1 MSINQE
7 QKKKM
12 DVNSLLKL
20 AHDKSDNGRK
30 ELATELS
37 DIYLGRT
44 DDTKDRHLTDTET
57 SILNQI
63 LMQLLEVAKYE
74 IRQTLANDL
83 AEVPTLSKDLVLK
96 LANDEIGVANP
107 VLKGSP
113 VLEDEDLI
121 KIAKEMGAEYQQAIS
136 KRPNMSEDLASALI
150 DAGNCEAVSGV
161 LTNQNTTLS
170 PQSFD
175 NAVDLACENPSL
187 QPPLVKRKEMNAKS
201 AAKLYWF
208 AAEEIRNSIDKNFDL
223 DSELIKKSM
232 DIAIQKLVDKFDP
245 IKQKLTEP
253 QKELALKMIRAGT
266 VDADF
271 LTQLL
276 RLHQNQLF
284 RFVLSEYLGL
294 KEEIVDA
301 IIDDRHGKKFAITL
315 KAKDFVKSKFATLFL
330 LARGARTGEH
340 IVNPQE
346 LGQTLDYFQK
356 IEINKAKT
364 VLQSWQKNENNFWGI
379 G

>member
-1 MSINQE
+1 MLSNQGHI
-7 QKKKM
+7 KKM

-44 DDTKDRHLTDTET
+44 NDTKGRHLTDTET

-83 AEVPTLSKDLVLK
+83 AHVPTLSRALVLK
-96 LANDEIGVANP
+96 LAKDDIGVANP
-107 VLKGSP
+107 VLKKSP
-113 VLEDEDLI
+113 VLDDKDLI

-136 KRPNMSEDLASALI
+136 KRPNISEDLASALI
-150 DAGNCEAVSGV
+150 DAGNCEAVNDV
-161 LTNQNTTLS
+161 LTNPETLIA
-170 PQSFD
+170 PHSFD
-175 NAVDLACENPSL
+175 SVVDLACENPSL
-187 QPPLVKRKEMNAKS
+187 QSPLVKRKEMNAKS

-208 AAEEIRNSIDKNFDL
+208 AAEEIRNTIDKNFDL
-223 DSELIKKSM
+223 DPDLIKKSM
-232 DIAIQKLVDKFDP
+232 DVAIQKLLDKFDP
-245 IKQKLTEP
+245 IKQKVTEP
-253 QKELALKMIRAGT
+253 QKDLALKMISAGT
-266 VDADF
+266 IDADF

-294 KEEIVDA
+294 KEDIIDS
-301 IIDDRHGKKFAITL
+301 IIDDTHGKKLAIVL

-340 IVNPQE
+340 VVNPQE

-356 IEINKAKT
+356 IEINKAKA
-364 VLQSWQKNENNFWGI
+364 VVQSWQKNENNFWGI